1 MGIFTK
7 LGLSGLTGGAAK
19 VPTQNKFRKM
29 LTASNLLDA
38 DPVIPS
44 EQWTK
49 VGKYTV
55 PAQEL
60 TRWGFGDV
68 NHPDSMGYIY
78 IYLETDAPGEFIGGK
93 VRLVQSNAQE
103 TVKYVIAEFELS
115 QTHGS
120 LTNRAMQIPLEEQL
134 AFPMVGEDSLLF
146 LELYTDTG
154 DTMDT
159 SDCVVSVPV
168 TVYM

>member
-7 LGLSGLTGGAAK
+7 LMAGAGVGA
-19 VPTQNKFRKM
+19 PSQTANKFRKM
-29 LTASNLLDA
+29 LTATDLLDT
-38 DPVIPS
+38 DPVLPTG
-44 EQWTK
+44 QFTR

-55 PAQEL
+55 PAQEM
-60 TRWGFGDV
+60 TRWGYGDV
-68 NHPDSMGYIY
+68 DHPDSMGYIY
-78 IYLETDAPGEFIGGK
+78 IYLETDAPGEFTGGK
-93 VRLVQSNAQE
+93 VRLVQSNAQG
-103 TVKYVIAEFELS
+103 TRVIVVAEYELT

-120 LTNRAMQIPLEEQL
+120 LTNRAMQIPLPEQVQY
-134 AFPMVGEDSLLF
+134 PMVGEDSLLF
-146 LELYTDTG
+146 IEVYTSTG

>member
-7 LGLSGLTGGAAK
+7 LMSGIGGGSGGDTTK
-19 VPTQNKFRKM
+19 NRFRKM
-29 LTASNLLDA
+29 LTTTDLLDT

-44 EQWTK
+44 DQFTRL
-49 VGKYTV
+49 GKYVV

-60 TRWGFGDV
+60 TRWGYGDV
-68 NHPDSMGYIY
+68 DHPDSMGYMY
-78 IYLETDAPGEFIGGK
+78 IYLETDAPGEFDGGK
-93 VRLVQSNAQE
+93 VRLVQSNAQG
-103 TVKYVIAEFELS
+103 TRTYLIGEFELA

-120 LTNRAMQIPLEEQL
+120 LTNRAMQIPLPEQVEY
-134 AFPMVGEDSLLF
+134 PMVGEDSLLY
-146 LELYTDTG
+146 LELYTSTG

-159 SDCVVSVPV
+159 SDCVISLPV